1 MLWAL
6 AQRHKDMEKAREEG
20 REEGKKQGREEGN
33 KQGREEGKEQVLRDL
48 LDRGVELPPELL
60 KEMGESTKR

>member
-20 REEGKKQGREEGN
+20 REEGK

>member
-1 MLWAL
+1 MGIGE
-6 AQRHKDMEKAREEG
+6 RHKDMEKARG
-20 REEGKKQGREEGN
+20 RRGRQEGN

-60 KEMGESTKR
+60 KDMGESTKR